1 MTDKPTIRAL
11 TVFASVATRGPITL
25 ARLTALHPEISRTA
39 IWRALDNLRAA
50 GWVRDRLGDGAWLA
64 THAADDILGNA
75 TIPPRAVEELAARL
89 SRLGGGGEI
98 TIGTF
103 TALGRFEIVEATDPT
118 RIGEVLPLIGE
129 PMAFSALASTEEADM
144 LRHLKRWM
152 DTDADP
158 EERALITSGGLAQ
171 GLRAARKNPALRMD
185 TGHALPH
192 RAADGSVAVAWVAH
206 AGARLIFAT
215 GTRQER

>member
-75 TIPPRAVEELAARL
+75 TIPPRAVEELALRL
-89 SRLGGGGEI
+89 PKQRMGTGI

-103 TALGRFEIVEATDPT
+103 TEFGRFEIIEATDPT

-129 PMAFSALASTEEADM
+129 PMTFSALAVAEEADM

-152 DTDADP
+152 DTYADA
-158 EERALITSGGLAQ
+158 EERALITSGGLAA
-171 GLRAARKNPALRMD
+171 GLRAARQNPALRMD

-192 RAADGSVAVAWVAH
+192 RAKDGSVAVAWI
-206 AGARLIFAT
+206 GA
-215 GTRQER
+215 